1 MKIFKYKDFPEF
13 QTGLLGRGVAKNT
26 ITTYVR
32 TMRVFF
38 QHYDEVNEIN
48 VYEFK
53 QYCIDNYKTSTVNN
67 MIAGLRQ
74 YIVFLGLEDKI
85 KIKNIKQ
92 VRKNFLDNV
101 ISNEQYNSLKDNI
114 LKDGFYLYYFVIRYM
129 ATTGARVSEI
139 LSITIEDVR
148 RGFVDIYG
156 KGNKQRRLYIPS
168 NLQKE
173 TLEWVNNINMPDGL
187 IFRGR
192 NGIYD
197 PKHKLS
203 RQSVYMMLQKF
214 ALKYGIPRDVVY
226 PHSFRHL
233 FAKNFLAKCPDLF
246 LLKDLLG
253 HDKIETTMI
262 YLQKTSKEQKQIV
275 DEVVTW

>member
-1 MKIFKYKDFPEF
+1 
-13 QTGLLGRGVAKNT
+13 
-26 ITTYVR
+26 
-32 TMRVFF
+32 
-38 QHYDEVNEIN
+38 
-48 VYEFK
+48 
-53 QYCIDNYKTSTVNN
+53 

-168 NLQKE
+168 NL
-173 TLEWVNNINMPDGL
+173 
-187 IFRGR
+187 
-192 NGIYD
+192 
-197 PKHKLS
+197 
-203 RQSVYMMLQKF
+203 
-214 ALKYGIPRDVVY
+214 
-226 PHSFRHL
+226 
-233 FAKNFLAKCPDLF
+233 
-246 LLKDLLG
+246 
-253 HDKIETTMI
+253 
-262 YLQKTSKEQKQIV
+262 
-275 DEVVTW
+275 